1 MLTVVLTIL
10 KIIGIILLII
20 LGMILLV
27 LFVPI
32 RYSVDAEIPQKD
44 LSDGIDEHFSDG
56 IMCNVRITWL
66 LHLIRACVK
75 YPAAKSF
82 SVKILFFTVFPR
94 RRQKQKKSVKDA
106 ERKADILKNRK
117 QEAEPGSDEEEMPV
131 SNEISD
137 GSVSVE
143 DKSEN
148 WDKYQPEKVADTGEN
163 SQSQKIEDE
172 EKEKNKEENIEENI
186 NKANPEQE
194 KKEQGEEQSEEAES
208 EKKTIFDFW
217 RKCKDIA
224 LHIWN
229 FLRNQQNVLKK
240 TWYTISRI
248 CDKISLIKETLESD
262 IFQRAWKIASLQLLK
277 VWKQLRPGI
286 CNVTIIY
293 GTGDPALT
301 AQILGIYAM
310 MYPSLPDGIS
320 VDADFN
326 TAVIGCTAHI
336 RGKITLFRLLWCAAV
351 IYFNKDI
358 RKIYRRFRKILKR

>member
-172 EKEKNKEENIEENI
+172 EKEKN
-186 NKANPEQE
+186 
-194 KKEQGEEQSEEAES
+194 
-208 EKKTIFDFW
+208 
-217 RKCKDIA
+217 
-224 LHIWN
+224 
-229 FLRNQQNVLKK
+229 
-240 TWYTISRI
+240 
-248 CDKISLIKETLESD
+248 
-262 IFQRAWKIASLQLLK
+262 
-277 VWKQLRPGI
+277 
-286 CNVTIIY
+286 
-293 GTGDPALT
+293 
-301 AQILGIYAM
+301 
-310 MYPSLPDGIS
+310 
-320 VDADFN
+320 
-326 TAVIGCTAHI
+326 
-336 RGKITLFRLLWCAAV
+336 
-351 IYFNKDI
+351 
-358 RKIYRRFRKILKR
+358 